1 MDASVDAGM
10 RRRSRGMG
18 HVAGAEAVAMLLG
31 KKTLF
36 PWKQHVKLGT
46 LALVL
51 WILGA
56 LGFYVTLDLFG
67 STHITGLARRT
78 GVADHRAGHPWAD
91 HRVHHEPLQEEA
103 EDPAP
108 HPRDHQCPSDHSCR
122 RGMLYRRTGVER
134 FS

>member
-1 MDASVDAGM
+1 
-10 RRRSRGMG
+10 MG
-18 HVAGAEAVAMLLG
+18 HVAGAEAGGDAAWQE
-31 KKTLF
+31 TLF

-67 STHITGLARRT
+67 STHITGLHAELAWPIIGLAILGLITGYIMNRYKKKRKILPLIHGTINVLLIILVAVECYT
-78 GVADHRAGHPWAD
+78 GVQVWKD
-91 HRVHHEPLQEEA
+91 
-103 EDPAP
+103 
-108 HPRDHQCPSDHSCR
+108 
-122 RGMLYRRTGVER
+122 